1 MSELIHLIAELIPAA
16 AAIAVSPLPIVVLV
30 MMLFSK
36 DALKNATA
44 FIMGWLLAMLAIG
57 GIVAFLGAGIDFSAS
72 SQPSQV
78 VLVLKMI
85 LGGILLVAAC
95 RMWSRRPKPGEAAAM
110 PKWMKAF
117 DSSRAFN
124 AFVLGLALM
133 VFNLKN
139 LPIYVSGVGDILQA
153 DLASITTLMIVLVF
167 GLVASSGLVVP
178 VAFYVTG
185 GDKAKT
191 GLDSA
196 KAWLLENNAAM
207 LAVLFLIFGLKIVG
221 ASLAALLS

>member
-1 MSELIHLIAELIPAA
+1 
-16 AAIAVSPLPIVVLV
+16 
-30 MMLFSK
+30 
-36 DALKNATA
+36 
-44 FIMGWLLAMLAIG
+44 
-57 GIVAFLGAGIDFSAS
+57 
-72 SQPSQV
+72 
-78 VLVLKMI
+78 
-85 LGGILLVAAC
+85 
-95 RMWSRRPKPGEAAAM
+95 
-110 PKWMKAF
+110 
-117 DSSRAFN
+117 
-124 AFVLGLALM
+124 LGLALM